1 MSSTEG
7 EYSSNNSA
15 NEMENPEL
23 IQFIEVKSKRGASLL
38 TRNGF
43 EYAYEK
49 NSATINNVEYWKCP
63 KVSFYLGQS
72 NTAMFRDLLIVPV
85 EYMCIVHG
93 MKIMVFDIKWA
104 GSKMRITHTTP
115 ILIN

>member
-63 KVSFYLGQS
+63 KVSFSLY
-72 NTAMFRDLLIVPV
+72 
-85 EYMCIVHG
+85 
-93 MKIMVFDIKWA
+93 
-104 GSKMRITHTTP
+104 
-115 ILIN
+115 

>member
-1 MSSTEG
+1 
-7 EYSSNNSA
+7 
-15 NEMENPEL
+15 MENPEL

-49 NSATINNVEYWKCP
+49 NSATINNVKYWKCP

-85 EYMCIVHG
+85 EYMRIVHG
-93 MKIMVFDIKWA
+93 MKISVRYKVGWIKNEDHSHDA
-104 GSKMRITHTTP
+104 DFNKLEVIMLT
-115 ILIN
+115 